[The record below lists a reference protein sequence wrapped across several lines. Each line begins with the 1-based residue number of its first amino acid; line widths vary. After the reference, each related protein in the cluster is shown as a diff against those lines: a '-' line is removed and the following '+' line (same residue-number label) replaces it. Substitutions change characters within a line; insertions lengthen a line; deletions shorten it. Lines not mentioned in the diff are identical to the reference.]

1 MNKAAVI
8 VFSTAASNVIPMG
21 SKTTSLSFALAVD
34 NITYN
39 EGWTRIDLALSLAYD
54 EYFSGKDETQ
64 KLIILL
70 TDGIQTRGDSMSPAY
85 IPIEVTAERFRSKS
99 ARIIAVTIGQNIN
112 MREMRTVTEREEDIF
127 RVTEFND
134 LVANA
139 DAISKTSCVNARKL
153 SSYLFLPDS
162 ALELSSMPPI
172 HCFCC
177 CFVLLLFFLF
187 LFLFLKGD
195 GDLKSILWSFDVI
208 G

>member
-1 MNKAAVI
+1 METVNKAAVI

-21 SKTTSLSFALAVD
+21 SETTSLSFALAVD

-39 EGWTRIDLALSLAYD
+39 RGWTRIDLALSLAYD

-70 TDGIQTRGDSMSPAY
+70 TDGIQTRDDSMSPAY
-85 IPIEVTAERFRSKS
+85 IPIEVTAERLRSKS

-162 ALELSSMPPI
+162 ALELSSMPSI

-177 CFVLLLFFLF
+177 CFVLLVFFCF
-187 LFLFLKGD
+187 VFVFEGGWGPK
-195 GDLKSILWSFDVI
+195 IHFMVI
-208 G
+208 